1 MSKESIVCYNTQTI
15 NNLRPT
21 TDTFIINAKRV
32 VIKGT
37 ELGIEIDL
45 KGKVSQFNKI
55 IVDGITFVK
64 EKDDE

>member
-21 TDTFIINAKRV
+21 NDTFIINAKRV
-32 VIKGT
+32 VIKDM

-45 KGKVSQFNKI
+45 KGKVNQFNKI

-64 EKDDE
+64 EKIQ